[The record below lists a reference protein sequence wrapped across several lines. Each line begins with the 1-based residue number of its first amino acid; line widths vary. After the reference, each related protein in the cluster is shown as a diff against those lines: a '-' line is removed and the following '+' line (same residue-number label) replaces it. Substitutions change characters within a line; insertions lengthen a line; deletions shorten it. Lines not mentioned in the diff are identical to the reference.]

1 MKFIVAKILLFQ
13 SIIIDQSEYY
23 KPRLIFK
30 IHNPWN
36 SKSRLN

>member
-13 SIIIDQSEYY
+13 PIIIDRGEYY

-36 SKSRLN
+36 SKPGLN